1 MDNATLDI
9 AKLLCENILIFYDII
24 DYQRNVE
31 YPNGLSYAEY
41 KEYYMTNCQRQNP
54 RIKMSPPVED
64 KLEMKWVQWANQEDI
79 IVYNR
84 ARARKQVL
92 IDYLLEIENPMNID
106 IDTTTNPVVK
116 ILNDISNNLSVLKKQ
131 SDSWFTQIMPTL
143 YASDNNFVDGN
154 VFNIDNII
162 SFSKTAAR
170 EVDKYF
176 SKSSGLKLY
185 NDERDFFEGYM
196 YWSIPRHSFKELY
209 PYDNELLS
217 DKNKHFDYMIPIE
230 DINMEGKHEIYI
242 YTLQRTAHGFENFRT
257 RYRVKYNPITK
268 TFFYYTFWDTWEQYN
283 KKKDCFEPTQWVYN
297 IEDQIWWNKT
307 RKRSKSSHGG
317 SNNRNNRK
325 KRRRKKLIDQIWWNK
340 TRKRSKSSHGGSNN
354 RNNRKKRRRN
364 ELIDAMNELKF

>member
-1 MDNATLDI
+1 MSDS
-9 AKLLCENILIFYDII
+9 KLLCENILIFYDII

-54 RIKMSPPVED
+54 RIKMSAPVEEKIEEKVD
-64 KLEMKWVQWANQEDI
+64 LPEWAFQEDMI
-79 IVYNR
+79 LYNR

-92 IDYLLEIENPMNID
+92 IDYLLKIENPMNID

-230 DINMEGKHEIYI
+230 DINMEGKHYKSI
-242 YTLQRTAHGFENFRT
+242 YTLQKLHGFSSFT
-257 RYRVKYNPITK
+257 TWYRVKYNPRTK
-268 TFFYYTFWDTWEQYN
+268 TFFHYTYTEVWEEYNEN
-283 KKKDCFEPTQWVYN
+283 KKRFEPTKWVYN
-297 IEDQIWWNKT
+297 IEYQNWYLSEKEQQPN
-307 RKRSKSSHGG
+307 H
-317 SNNRNNRK
+317 
-325 KRRRKKLIDQIWWNK
+325 KKLL
-340 TRKRSKSSHGGSNN
+340 R
-354 RNNRKKRRRN
+354 
-364 ELIDAMNELKF
+364 F